1 MAETIS
7 LNFRQPIP
15 LFPLNGLVVLPHAA
29 QGLHVFEPRYRQMV
43 EHCLG
48 RIGFG
53 GNILKAA
60 PIAMANYDLKA
71 PAADADDAPPLRP
84 VVCVTKIIRRTRL
97 SDGRFDLVIHG
108 VCRARIRSIIEP
120 EGPRLFRQAML
131 DPLERLDR
139 PMPRLP
145 AIRRRIREL
154 FAEGRL
160 SRVAGAGNFVE
171 LALRDEIPTS
181 AFVEIV
187 SAALLSDSE
196 ARYRMLAEPD
206 LRERTR
212 LLGDELRRLD
222 GLLASADRQAW
233 RDWPK
238 GVSWN

>member
-48 RIGFG
+48 KIGFG

-60 PIAMANYDLKA
+60 PIAMANY
-71 PAADADDAPPLRP
+71 AADAGEVGTEDSPPLRP
-84 VVCVTKIIRRTRL
+84 VVCVTKIIRQVRL
-97 SDGRFDLVIHG
+97 PDGRFDLVIHG

-145 AIRRRIREL
+145 ATRRRIREL

-171 LALRDEIPTS
+171 LALRDEIPTA

-206 LRERTR
+206 LRERMR

-222 GLLASADRQAW
+222 GLLASADQQAW